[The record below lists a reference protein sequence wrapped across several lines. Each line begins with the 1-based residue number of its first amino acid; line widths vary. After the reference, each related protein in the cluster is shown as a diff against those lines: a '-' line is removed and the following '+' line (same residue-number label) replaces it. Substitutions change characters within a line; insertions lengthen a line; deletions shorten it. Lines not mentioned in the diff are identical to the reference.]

1 MVLSLSPVYLFI
13 IYACYWSVVDFQ
25 CCGSVSSEL
34 LVWCRWIRSGLCGAE
49 SQPGPIDLSSWFAV
63 LVHLKERELP
73 APQPQPVG
81 SPALSHP
88 GYRSA
93 SHHPLSAES
102 WEQPGQAPSHPSGGA
117 EWASM
122 YIHAQGCHDKF
133 LQMEWLTITEIYSHH
148 SGGWKSDISVSL
160 TSVSPG
166 WFLPL
171 SLHSQGE
178 CTPCL
183 APSILQGPWS
193 IEAFFC
199 LFVFI
204 FCIYSDS

>member
-1 MVLSLSPVYLFI
+1 MVFTHMVFSLFPVYLFI

-25 CCGSVSSEL
+25 CCGSMSSEL
-34 LVWCRWIRSGLCGAE
+34 LLWCRWICSRLCGAE

-88 GYRSA
+88 GCRSA
-93 SHHPLSAES
+93 SHHPQSAES

-133 LQMEWLTITEIYSHH
+133 LQMEWLTITEIYSRH
-148 SGGWKSDISVSL
+148 SGGWKSDFSVPRVVPSI
-160 TSVSPG
+160 VPN
-166 WFLPL
+166 
-171 SLHSQGE
+171 GE

-183 APSILQGPWS
+183 TLSILQGPRS

-204 FCIYSDS
+204 LCIYSDS